1 MPTNLTGSQ
10 INNTYSQL
18 LHIDG
23 GPAASEKTVYSA
35 TGVATALKL
44 GTLTGSFG
52 NIQLGGNTIS
62 ATTGFVTMP
71 NIAITGGSIAGIS
84 DLAVA
89 DGGTGASTAAD
100 ARTNLGLGTMATQA
114 ASAVAITGGTMANV
128 TITGSTLPLS
138 GISDKKYAQFFST
151 QDQTTTANTPVAM
164 TLNNSAAF
172 NSGITVVSNSQI
184 TFPTAGTY
192 MVTVTVQLANSAAAD
207 HDVTIWFRK
216 NGTDITAS
224 TSRISVPKAGDG
236 GATLPQITIM
246 ESVAANDYIQI
257 MWAPEDAAIT
267 LDFVTNITSPFTA
280 PSTPS
285 VIVTALR
292 VA

>member
-23 GPAASEKTVYSA
+23 GPAAAEKTVYSA

-52 NIQLGGNTIS
+52 NIQLGSNTIS
-62 ATTGFVTMP
+62 ATSGFVTMP
-71 NIAITGGSIAGIS
+71 NVAITGGSIAGIS
-84 DLAVA
+84 DLAIA
-89 DGGTGASTAAD
+89 DGGTGASTAGD

-128 TITGSTLPLS
+128 TITGSTFLLS
-138 GISDKKYAQFFST
+138 AISDKKYAQFFST
-151 QDQTTTANTPVAM
+151 QDQTSTANTPVAM
-164 TLNNSAAF
+164 TLNNSSAF
-172 NSGITVVSNSQI
+172 NSGVTIVSNSQI
-184 TFPTAGTY
+184 TFDTAGTY
-192 MVTVTVQLANSAAAD
+192 MVTVSVQLANSDAAD
-207 HDVTIWFRK
+207 HDATIWFRK
-216 NGTDITAS
+216 NGTDIAAS
-224 TSRISVPKAGDG
+224 TSRVSVPKTGDG
-236 GATLPQITIM
+236 GAALPQITIM
-246 ESVAANDYIQI
+246 ESVAASDYIQI
-257 MWAPEDAAIT
+257 MWAPENAAVT
-267 LDFVTNITSPFTA
+267 LDYVANITSPFTA

>member
-1 MPTNLTGSQ
+1 MPTNLTGFQ
-10 INNTYSQL
+10 INATFSQL

-23 GPAASEKTVYSA
+23 GPAALEKTVYSA

-62 ATTGFVTMP
+62 ATTGSVTMP
-71 NIAITGGSIAGIS
+71 NIAVTGGTVVGIT

-100 ARTNLGLGTMATQA
+100 ARTNLGLGTMATQSA
-114 ASAVAITGGTMANV
+114 GAVAITGGTMAGV

-138 GISDKKYAQFFST
+138 GISDKKYGQFLST
-151 QDQTTTANTPVAM
+151 QDQTTTANTPVAV
-164 TLNNSAAF
+164 TFNTSSAF

-184 TFPTAGTY
+184 TFDTAGTY
-192 MVTVTVQLANSAAAD
+192 LITISVQLVNTAAAD

-216 NGTDITAS
+216 NGTDIVAS
-224 TSRISVPKAGDG
+224 ASRVTVPKTGDG
-236 GATLPQITIM
+236 GAMLPQITIM
-246 ESVAANDYIQI
+246 ESVTASQYIQV
-257 MWAPEDAAIT
+257 MWSPEDAAVS
-267 LDFVTNITSPFTA
+267 LDHTAAITSPFTA
-280 PSTPS
+280 PAIPS
-285 VIVTALR
+285 VILTAVR

>member
-62 ATTGFVTMP
+62 ATTGSVTMP
-71 NIAITGGSIAGIS
+71 NVAITGGSIAGIS

-89 DGGTGASTAAD
+89 DGGTGASTAVD

-138 GISDKKYAQFFST
+138 GILDKKYAQFFST
-151 QDQTTTANTPVAM
+151 QDQTTTANTPTAV
-164 TLNNSAAF
+164 TLNNSSAF

-192 MVTVTVQLANSAAAD
+192 MVTVSVQLANSDAAD
-207 HDVTIWFRK
+207 HDATIWFRK
-216 NGTDITAS
+216 NGTDIVAS
-224 TSRISVPKAGDG
+224 TSRVSVPKTGDG
-236 GATLPQITIM
+236 GAMLPQITIM
-246 ESVAANDYIQI
+246 ESVADNDYIQI
-257 MWAPEDAAIT
+257 MWAPENAAVT
-267 LDFVTNITSPFTA
+267 LDYVANITSPFTA